1 MRPQHDRGGVRMNPL
16 YMFTIDW
23 HAIAVLGIAAMTF
36 WLFASER
43 LPIQTSALL
52 AVLALMLVFGIF
64 PYAAEGGELGPEVFL
79 AGFGHTALITIC
91 CLMVLGRGL
100 VATGALEP
108 FARLLARAWIF
119 APQVAFLMM
128 LIFCMMVSGVL
139 NDTPIVVLMMPV
151 LLSVAARTDSSATH
165 TLLPMNYAVLIGGM
179 ATTIGT
185 STNLLVTGIAA
196 DLGLPAFGLF
206 DFLPIVAVA
215 AAVALPYLWLVA
227 PRLLPSSDSGAR
239 RAARLSFDA
248 VLDITPGSY
257 GDGRELRSVLKRAA
271 GMRVMRLL
279 RAGNELARLPTQT
292 LRAND
297 RLVVADTPEQL
308 REHTAALGAALR
320 STQPR
325 DPGDPAGQTLSQV
338 LVTEESELTGT
349 STGVARF
356 VNQHR
361 LAVLGLHRPGRDEAL
376 DPAST
381 PLRPGDVL
389 LVQGPADRVE
399 TLKSAAGALV
409 LDAALPLP
417 HTRKAPIALLI
428 FAGIIVLAATKLLPM
443 VIAAALGV
451 ACMMLT
457 SCLRWQEATDALSSN
472 VIMIVV
478 ASLALGAALTATGSI
493 AAAGHGLAAIGAYV
507 NPVVLLGALMLFMA
521 IVTNF
526 VSNNAAA
533 IVGTPVAFVMATTL
547 GVDPRPFVLAV
558 LFGCNLSYATPMGY
572 QTNLL
577 VMAAADYRFNDFVR
591 AGLPLL
597 IMMWGTLTYMLA
609 RTYGLL

>member
-1 MRPQHDRGGVRMNPL
+1 MNPL
-16 YMFTIDW
+16 YLFTIDW
-23 HAIAVLGIAAMTF
+23 HAIAVLAITAMTF

-43 LPIQTSALL
+43 LAIQTAALL
-52 AVLALMLVFGIF
+52 AVLALMLLFGIF
-64 PYAAEGGELGPEVFL
+64 PYASGGRELGPEVFL

-108 FARLLARAWIF
+108 FARLLARLWNF
-119 APQVAFLMM
+119 TPQFAFLLM
-128 LIFCMMVSGVL
+128 LMFCMAVSGVL

-151 LLSVAARTDSSATH
+151 LLSVAARTGSSASH

-185 STNLLVTGIAA
+185 STNLLVVGIAA
-196 DLGLPAFGLF
+196 DLGVPAFGLF
-206 DFLPIVAVA
+206 DFVPIVAVA

-227 PRLLPSSDSGAR
+227 PRLLPASDTGAR
-239 RAARLSFDA
+239 RTSRLSFDA

-257 GDGRELRSVLKRAA
+257 ADGRELRNVLKRAK
-271 GMRVMRLL
+271 GLRVMRIL
-279 RAGNELARLPTQT
+279 RSGNELVRLPTQN

-308 REHTAALGAALR
+308 REHAAVLGAALR

-338 LVTEESELTGT
+338 LITEESELTGT
-349 STGVARF
+349 PTGVARF

-376 DPAST
+376 DSASAL
-381 PLRPGDVL
+381 LRPGDVL
-389 LVQGPADRVE
+389 LVQGPANRVE
-399 TLKSAAGALV
+399 MLKSAAGALV
-409 LDAALPLP
+409 LDAALVLP
-417 HTRKAPIALLI
+417 HTRKAGLALLI
-428 FAGIIVLAATKLLPM
+428 MAGVIALAATKSLPM
-443 VIAAALGV
+443 VLAAALGV
-451 ACMMLT
+451 AFMMLT

-478 ASLALGAALTATGSI
+478 ASLALGEALTVTGSI
-493 AAAGHGLAAIGAYV
+493 AVAGQGLAAAGAYLD
-507 NPVVLLGALMLFMA
+507 PVIILGALMLFMA

-558 LFGCNLSYATPMGY
+558 LFGCNLSYATPVGY

-577 VMAAADYRFNDFVR
+577 VMAAADYRFKDFVR
-591 AGLPLL
+591 VGLPLL
-597 IMMWGTLTYMLA
+597 IMMWVTLTYMLA

>member
-1 MRPQHDRGGVRMNPL
+1 MNPL
-16 YMFTIDW
+16 YLFTIDW
-23 HAIAVLGIAAMTF
+23 HAVAVLAITAMTF

-64 PYAAEGGELGPEVFL
+64 PYAAEGRELGPEVFL

-100 VATGALEP
+100 VSTGALEP
-108 FARLLARAWIF
+108 FARLLSRLWNF
-119 APQVAFLMM
+119 TPQFAFLMT
-128 LIFCMMVSGVL
+128 LIFCMAVSGVL

-151 LLSVAARTDSSATH
+151 LLSVAARTGSSASH

-185 STNLLVTGIAA
+185 STNLLVVGIAA
-196 DLGLPAFGLF
+196 DLGIPAFGLF
-206 DFLPIVAVA
+206 DFVPIVAVA

-227 PRLLPSSDSGAR
+227 PRLLPTSDTGAQR
-239 RAARLSFDA
+239 TSRLSFDA

-257 GDGRELRSVLKRAA
+257 ADGRELRNVLKRAK
-271 GMRVMRLL
+271 GLRVMRILRSGSDLL
-279 RAGNELARLPTQT
+279 RLPTQH
-292 LRAND
+292 LLAND

-308 REHTAALGAALR
+308 REHAAALGAALR

-325 DPGDPAGQTLSQV
+325 DPGDPAVQALSQV
-338 LVTEESELTGT
+338 LITEDSELTGT
-349 STGVARF
+349 PTGVARF

-361 LAVLGLHRPGRDEAL
+361 LAVLGLHRPGRDDAL

-389 LVQGPADRVE
+389 LVQGPNPRIDV
-399 TLKSAAGALV
+399 LKAATGVLV
-409 LDAALPLP
+409 LDAKLVLP

-428 FAGIIVLAATKLLPM
+428 MAGVVVLAATKLLPM
-443 VIAAALGV
+443 VLAAALGV
-451 ACMMLT
+451 AFLMLT
-457 SCLRWQEATDALSSN
+457 GCLRWQEATDALASN

-493 AAAGHGLAAIGAYV
+493 AAAGRGLASAGVYLD
-507 NPVVLLGALMLFMA
+507 PVIILGALMLFMA
-521 IVTNF
+521 VVTNF

-591 AGLPLL
+591 TGLPLL
-597 IMMWGTLTYMLA
+597 IIMWVTLTYMLA

>member
-1 MRPQHDRGGVRMNPL
+1 MYL
-16 YMFTIDW
+16 FTIDW
-23 HAIAVLGIAAMTF
+23 HAIVVLAIAAMTF

-43 LPIQTSALL
+43 LAIQTSALL
-52 AVLALMLVFGIF
+52 CVLALMLLFGIF
-64 PYAAEGGELGPEVFL
+64 PYAAEGRELGPETFL

-108 FARLLARAWIF
+108 FARLLARAWNF
-119 APQVAFLMM
+119 SPQFAFLML
-128 LIFCMMVSGVL
+128 LIFCMSVSGVL

-151 LLSVAARTDSSATH
+151 LLSVAARTGTSASH

-185 STNLLVTGIAA
+185 STNLLVVGIAA
-196 DLGLPAFGLF
+196 DLGVPAFGLF
-206 DFLPIVAVA
+206 DFVPIVAVA

-227 PRLLPSSDSGAR
+227 PRLLPTSDTGAR
-239 RAARLSFDA
+239 RMSRLLFDA

-257 GDGRELRSVLKRAA
+257 ADGRELRSVLKRAS
-271 GMRVMRLL
+271 GLKVVRIL
-279 RAGNELARLPTQT
+279 RAGSELARLPTVQ

-308 REHTAALGAALR
+308 REHAAVLGAALR

-325 DPGDPAGQTLSQV
+325 DPGDPASQSFSQV
-338 LVTEESELTGT
+338 LITEESELTGT
-349 STGVARF
+349 PTGVARF
-356 VNQHR
+356 VNEHR
-361 LAVLGLHRPGRDEAL
+361 LAVLGVHRPGREGPL
-376 DPAST
+376 DPATS
-381 PLRPGDVL
+381 PMRPGDVL
-389 LVQGPADRVE
+389 LVQGPGDRVAD
-399 TLKSAAGALV
+399 LKSASGVLI
-409 LDAALPLP
+409 LDANLALP

-428 FAGIIVLAATKLLPM
+428 MAGVIALAATKLLPM
-443 VIAAALGV
+443 VLAAALGV
-451 ACMMLT
+451 AFLMLT
-457 SCLRWQEATDALSSN
+457 GCLRWQEATDALSSN

-478 ASLALGAALTATGSI
+478 ASLALGEALTATGSI
-493 AAAGHGLAAIGAYV
+493 AAAGQGLAAVGGSV
-507 NPVVLLGALMLFMA
+507 NPVIILGALMLFMA
-521 IVTNF
+521 VVTNF

-591 AGLPLL
+591 TGLPLL
-597 IMMWGTLTYMLA
+597 VMMWVTLTYMLA